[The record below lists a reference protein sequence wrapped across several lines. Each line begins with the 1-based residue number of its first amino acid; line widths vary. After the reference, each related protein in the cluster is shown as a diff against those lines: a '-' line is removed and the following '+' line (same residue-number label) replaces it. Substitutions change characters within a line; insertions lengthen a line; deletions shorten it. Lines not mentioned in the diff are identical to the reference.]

1 MDIQKF
7 DTTTIL
13 IMYTMVIFTMNMKA
27 TGMNVRFQLEKPTLM
42 NVDLLLAGVTTKI
55 IADMKWYLMV
65 ITWII

>member
-13 IMYTMVIFTMNMKA
+13 IMYTMVIFTMNMKV

>member
-1 MDIQKF
+1 
-7 DTTTIL
+7 
-13 IMYTMVIFTMNMKA
+13 
-27 TGMNVRFQLEKPTLM
+27 MNVRFQLEKPTLI